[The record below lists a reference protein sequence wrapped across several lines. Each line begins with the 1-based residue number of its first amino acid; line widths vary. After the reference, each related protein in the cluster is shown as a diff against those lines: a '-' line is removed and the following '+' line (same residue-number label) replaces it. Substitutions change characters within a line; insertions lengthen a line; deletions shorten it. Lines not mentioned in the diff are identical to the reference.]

1 MSLGSPPAPAASAA
15 VRRHGDRVSH
25 SGGSLLSRVTH
36 GVRLAQDGRFEETVD
51 LLTDTR
57 LRLSGHPVADAAQVM
72 PGVLVNLGLAQIL
85 CGRFGQA
92 EDHLREALSLTQ
104 ERGLPLLGMVA
115 DQNLGCLSL
124 YRGDASS
131 AIATFHALSPRLP
144 ASLREALQVD
154 LAEALLA
161 EGLVEEAAE
170 ALADGPWADGRSTS
184 ASTLLVEAKLRL
196 LRGDHRRA
204 VELTGRVRHG
214 FGRGSL
220 WYRLA
225 SRLEHRALREA
236 RPRPPS
242 PVERAANALAAR
254 VPLAVTAREGR
265 SARHEVLASLPSAGG
280 PPAPRAA
287 RTAEDPHVVR
297 AGLESALASGD
308 ASAALEWA
316 ELARTWAVP
325 RVPGPLERAP
335 EMAALA
341 EGYRDA
347 LVHDRDADAA
357 ARRWESAR
365 WYTHHTTRAAVR
377 PDGAWFAGSAG
388 PRRTTP
394 PPAADTAP
402 QPRPVRRPHPG
413 TPDPAGPRPVTGP
426 LLERLGD
433 RAFLRYTRAAGDA
446 VVLIATD
453 GRVHCRVLG
462 PLPQVAQALSRF
474 VHPLL
479 VPGRPPGAAAREAA
493 NLATRA
499 LLGPVLP
506 LVGDRPL
513 VVASDPYLGDPP
525 WGMLP
530 ALRGRPVNLVPTAR
544 FWLDRHGAFRTGA
557 PRPRRVLLVAAPEPD
572 GAVRE
577 VAQLTGLYPG
587 ASVLTGDRAR
597 RGDVLDG
604 IGQADLV
611 HLAGHGHVPARSPM
625 LSSVGLADGPLLAC
639 DLASLSGVP
648 DVVALSTCWSGRD
661 FAGRAGAPLGF
672 AGALLA
678 AGAHTVVASPV
689 PVGDSGTGEA
699 MRRFHRALAGGVPAP
714 EAVAVHLGRVGF
726 CCFGA

>member
-1 MSLGSPPAPAASAA
+1 VSLGSPPAPAASPSAH
-15 VRRHGDRVSH
+15 RHGDRASL

-36 GVRLAQDGRFEETVD
+36 GVRLAQSGRFEETVD

-57 LRLSGHPVADAAQVM
+57 LLLNGHPVADAAQVT
-72 PGVLVNLGLAQIL
+72 PGILVNLGLAQIL
-85 CGRFGQA
+85 CGRFSQA
-92 EDHLREALSLTQ
+92 EDHLREALSLTE

-115 DQNLGCLSL
+115 GQNLGCLDL

-131 AIATFHALSPRLP
+131 AIAAFHALAPRLP
-144 ASLREALQVD
+144 SARREALHVD

-236 RPRPPS
+236 RSRTPS
-242 PVERAANALAAR
+242 PVERAENALAAR
-254 VPLAVTAREGR
+254 VPLAVTAR
-265 SARHEVLASLPSAGG
+265 GG
-280 PPAPRAA
+280 PPARHEALASLAAADGSPPQRAA
-287 RTAEDPHVVR
+287 GAAEDPHVVR
-297 AGLESALASGD
+297 AGLEGALASGD
-308 ASAALEWA
+308 AAAALEWA

-347 LVHDRDADAA
+347 LVHDRDAGAA

-365 WYTHHTTRAAVR
+365 WYAHHAARAPV
-377 PDGAWFAGSAG
+377 PPGGAWFAGHAA
-388 PRRTTP
+388 PRRGTP
-394 PPAADTAP
+394 PGPAATP
-402 QPRPVRRPHPG
+402 TRPRTVRRPGGARFDDRPV
-413 TPDPAGPRPVTGP
+413 PVTGP

-433 RAFLRYTRAAGDA
+433 RAFLRYTRTADDA
-446 VVLIATD
+446 VVLIAVA
-453 GRVHCRVLG
+453 GRVHARALG
-462 PLPQVAQALSRF
+462 PLPRVARALSRF

-479 VPGRPPGAAAREAA
+479 VPGRPPGPSAREAA

-513 VVASDPYLGDPP
+513 VVAGDPYLGDPP

-530 ALRGRPVNLVPTAR
+530 SLRGRPVNLVPTAR
-544 FWLDRHGAFRTGA
+544 FWLDLHGDPRAGA
-557 PRPRRVLLVAAPEPD
+557 PRPGRVLLVAAPEPE
-572 GAVRE
+572 GAARE
-577 VAQLTGLYPG
+577 VAQLAGLYPE
-587 ASVLTGDRAR
+587 ARVLTGDRAL
-597 RGDVLDG
+597 RGDVLAG
-604 IGQADLV
+604 IGRADLV
-611 HLAGHGHVPARSPM
+611 HLAGHGHVPDRSPM
-625 LSSVGLADGPLLAC
+625 LASVGLADGPLLAC
-639 DLASLSGVP
+639 DLTALSGVP

-661 FAGRAGAPLGF
+661 FAGRSGAPLGF

-678 AGAHTVVASPV
+678 AGARTVVASPV

-699 MRRFHRALAGGVPAP
+699 MRRFHRALANGAPVP
-714 EAVAVHLGRVGF
+714 EAVAVHLGPLGF

>member
-1 MSLGSPPAPAASAA
+1 MSLGSPPAHAASAA

-85 CGRFGQA
+85 CGRFAQA

-242 PVERAANALAAR
+242 PVERAADALAAR
-254 VPLAVTAREGR
+254 VPLAVTAREGP
-265 SARHEVLASLPSAGG
+265 SARHEVLASLSLAGG

-308 ASAALEWA
+308 AAAALEWA

-335 EMAALA
+335 ELAALA

-365 WYTHHTTRAAVR
+365 WCTHHTNRAAR
-377 PDGAWFAGSAG
+377 PDGAWFAG
-388 PRRTTP
+388 R
-394 PPAADTAP
+394 P
-402 QPRPVRRPHPG
+402 QPG
-413 TPDPAGPRPVTGP
+413 TPDPAAPRPVTGP

-446 VVLIATD
+446 VALIATD

-479 VPGRPPGAAAREAA
+479 VPGRPPGPSAREAA

-513 VVASDPYLGDPP
+513 VVAGDPYLGDPP

-530 ALRGRPVNLVPTAR
+530 SLRGRPVNLVPTAR
-544 FWLDRHGAFRTGA
+544 FWLDLHGDPRAGA
-557 PRPRRVLLVAAPEPD
+557 PRPGRVLLVAAPEPE
-572 GAVRE
+572 GAARE
-577 VAQLTGLYPG
+577 VAQLAGLYPE
-587 ASVLTGDRAR
+587 ARVLTGDRAL
-597 RGDVLDG
+597 RGDVLAG
-604 IGQADLV
+604 IGRADLV
-611 HLAGHGHVPARSPM
+611 HLAGHGHVPDRSPM
-625 LSSVGLADGPLLAC
+625 LASVGLADGPLLAC
-639 DLASLSGVP
+639 DLAALSGVP

-661 FAGRAGAPLGF
+661 FAGRSGAPLGF

-678 AGAHTVVASPV
+678 AGARTVVASPV

-699 MRRFHRALAGGVPAP
+699 MRRFHRALANGVPVP
-714 EAVAVHLGRVGF
+714 EAVAVHLGPVGF